1 MKRKAFSKRYDG
13 VAHRAALRLLSL
25 ALLAVCTSSD
35 VHAYS
40 PSVGSAGVGRAGVRE
55 LGGATLITENT
66 YNAAGQLLSTTQSA
80 IGGSVPSG
88 APSEAWQ
95 NLQIERYLPYE
106 LTIA

>member
-1 MKRKAFSKRYDG
+1 MLGVLGARVKVLQTEPEKVYNAAMKRKAFSKRYDG

-55 LGGATLITENT
+55 LGERECGSW
-66 YNAAGQLLSTTQSA
+66 AA
-80 IGGSVPSG
+80 
-88 APSEAWQ
+88 
-95 NLQIERYLPYE
+95 RR
-106 LTIA
+106 